1 MENDNAK
8 FKMSDNFTF
17 LTVILIF
24 SAKGGS
30 ASGTRYLHFPFFRA
44 VILPFSLLIIS

>member
-24 SAKGGS
+24 DIY
-30 ASGTRYLHFPFFRA
+30 TFHFSMLSFYPL
-44 VILPFSLLIIS
+44 VY